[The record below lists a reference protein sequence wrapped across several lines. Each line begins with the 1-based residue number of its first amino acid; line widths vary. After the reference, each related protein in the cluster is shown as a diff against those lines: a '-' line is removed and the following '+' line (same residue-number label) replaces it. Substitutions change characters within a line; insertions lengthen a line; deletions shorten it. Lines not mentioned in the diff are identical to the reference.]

1 MPRSSIKSHS
11 WCTGC
16 GEQCQ
21 HKTLEI
27 ERLQLELHAL
37 LDRFQEQRVVL
48 AEAQQQVYSHPLHSL
63 LSSNPQ

>member
-1 MPRSSIKSHS
+1 MCQS

-21 HKTLEI
+21 RKTLEI

-37 LDRFQEQRVVL
+37 LERFQEQRAAL
-48 AEAQQQVYSHPLHSL
+48 AEAQQQVRSPLPCRS
-63 LSSNPQ
+63 LSSNPH